1 MESTHANRRRYFR
14 PRNVLLAVFGIGVVA
29 YVLENPAKAATG
41 AGGDELPMMPGFV
54 SHEDPAGFSVQ
65 VPEGWQVAGTRLD
78 DVVITGPGGGSAAWI
93 RPRVVRGDLTR
104 WLAEDYLRTEP
115 TIGRFQMTAVSAES
129 PSVARATF
137 TLRQGDSDKRA
148 SIVAVR
154 SGEIA
159 TVFVAMAP
167 TAEFPTQLPSLIR
180 ILDSFRFTRNNAGS
194 PGARPR
200 SRMQF
205 VQWVEPYEQAF
216 SMEIP
221 AGWQPQGGLLRRVD
235 GVRVVYQLTS
245 PDGAAFIFGGDQAMP
260 AYFVFPTEIALS
272 LGNREG
278 QPTNGNGPIML
289 RFQDA
294 ASMGQSVI
302 QQRFGRVQITAVRQR
317 ADLIEIIRR
326 NPVMHG
332 SVPQASAAEIE
343 FTLADGRVGMLA
355 LTTQGQEV
363 QGLGG
368 TWYVDNIHGFVAP
381 AERASE
387 TGMALARAI
396 GTSRENPRWRTDE
409 AAHQARM
416 TAQYQEY
423 VAYSAG
429 LQRQTIEARW
439 ASDVARQGDMRDILG
454 GTVRLKDPVTGE
466 SFETGGQNRYYYRVV
481 NGAGNTGVG
490 TDTDFNPAPEL
501 DMRRLLQVGVDIP

>member
-1 MESTHANRRRYFR
+1 MTGKH
-14 PRNVLLAVFGIGVVA
+14 VLLAIFGIGVVA
-29 YVLENPAKAATG
+29 YVLENPA
-41 AGGDELPMMPGFV
+41 GDSAMNSGQAPPPIMEGFV
-54 SHEDPAGFSVQ
+54 NHQDPAGFSVQ
-65 VPEGWQVAGTRLD
+65 VPEGWQVTATRLD
-78 DVVITGPGGGSAAWI
+78 DVTIKGPGGGSVAWI
-93 RPRVVRGDLTR
+93 RARVVRGDLTR
-104 WLAEDYLRTEP
+104 WLAEDYLRTEA
-115 TIGRFQMTAVSAES
+115 TIGRFQMTAVSAEG

-137 TLRQGDSDKRA
+137 TLRHGDSDKRA

-159 TVFVAMAP
+159 TVFVAVAP
-167 TAEFPTQLPSLIR
+167 MAEFPTQLPGLIH
-180 ILDSFRFTRNNAGS
+180 ILDSFRFTRNDAGS
-194 PGARPR
+194 PGVPSPR
-200 SRMQF
+200 SSLQF

-216 SMEIP
+216 SMEVP
-221 AGWQPQGGLLRRVD
+221 AGWQTQGGLLRRAD
-235 GVRVVYQLTS
+235 GVRVAYQLTA
-245 PDGAAFIFGGDQAMP
+245 PDGAAFIFGGDQSMP
-260 AYFVFPTEIALS
+260 AYFVFPTEIAIS

-289 RFQDA
+289 RFQEA
-294 ASMGQSVI
+294 ASMGQSII
-302 QQRFGRVQITAVRQR
+302 QQRFGRVQITEVRQR

-326 NPVMHG
+326 NPVMQG
-332 SVPQASAAEIE
+332 SFPQLSSAEIE
-343 FTLADGRVGMLA
+343 FRLADGRVGMLA

-363 QGLGG
+363 PGLGG
-368 TWYVDNIHGFVAP
+368 TWYVDNIHGFIAP
-381 AERASE
+381 AERAGE
-387 TGMALARAI
+387 AGMALARAI

-423 VAYSAG
+423 AAYSTN

-439 ASDVARQGDMRDILG
+439 ASDGARQGGMRDILG

-481 NGAGNTGVG
+481 NGGGNTGVG

-501 DMRRLLQVGVDIP
+501 DMRRLLQVGVDLP